1 MRGARAHIGLL
12 LVLAVALGG
21 LFILFELF
29 GGLTSDG
36 PRNLLTTRDSGSSS
50 AEIPSGAGL
59 IAVVAP
65 AMSILLGLAALL
77 LLKRKIQAR
86 AGRRWTAMLLAGVA
100 EVGLLGV
107 GVYLLVSAIFGE
119 GLPFGGVDYE
129 GHSIK
134 TEGVAPLGLTL
145 LAAFVVTVG
154 LVAVTRPKLL
164 PIPLVAWLT
173 AALVFG
179 MFGSDAIY
187 GVNLFKHHSVVE
199 PTPDYTR
206 AVNVYW
212 RPPTGTGEGGG
223 VPDIPGQ
230 PVQVILQDQ
239 DLSAV
244 DYFDVLLHG
253 SPEERAEAVS
263 ELAGMVDP
271 TVLPAL
277 VDALGDENEDVKAA
291 AESALVEAL
300 AGDDE
305 EMREAAESALVEAFG
320 DGDLEV
326 SAAADWILGNAGASM
341 TPLENGAALV
351 YIADR
356 IFWAP
361 GTSVTQA
368 STPDDRAVFEV
379 TGASATGYLRTDT
392 GDEYTGQGWI
402 RLDPV
407 ELAYAARTPTR
418 QLVNVM
424 LIDDAEVDILPW
436 EDPGAALLLW
446 PDSPTEEAI
455 RQRITISSHEPGRMI
470 PAGAL
475 PSTIGAEFFD
485 ADGRYKPFSGT
496 FSTNTEVDEYGWMSS
511 VHRFSEEELYAAQAY
526 SDATAMDLPQG
537 VPERVRL
544 LAEEVTGE
552 HESVYEKAR
561 ALAWHL
567 RDNYEYAF
575 AAESDETLL
584 PEGRDAVDWFL
595 FETRKGTCAQFSSAF
610 VVLARSVGIPA
621 RVVSGWVI
629 SEGVDRQTIYAD
641 QAHQWA
647 EVAFE
652 GIGWRRFDP
661 TPFNGAPFRATVT
674 EAWED
679 ELDRLGDKLLSNPDL
694 DERLG
699 TIDELLE
706 YSDIAPET
714 LTDVSAP
721 LVESLGAD
729 EAAEV
734 RAKAADT
741 LGDEDYQ
748 NAIDPLVTALQEDE
762 AEEVRAA
769 AARALA
775 KLGGDKAVDALIKAL
790 KEDESALVRG
800 L

>member
-1 MRGARAHIGLL
+1 MIGLLRGVRAHIGLL

-36 PRNLLTTRDSGSSS
+36 PRNLLTTRDSGSAS

-65 AMSILLGLAALL
+65 AMSILLGFAALL
-77 LLKRKIQAR
+77 LLKRKLKDR
-86 AGRRWTAMLLAGVA
+86 NGRRWTAMLLGGVA
-100 EVGLLGV
+100 GVGLLGV
-107 GVYLLVSAIFGE
+107 GVYLLVAAIFGE
-119 GLPFGGVDYE
+119 GSPFGGVDYE
-129 GHSIK
+129 GHPVK

-199 PTPDYTR
+199 TTPDYTG
-206 AVNVYW
+206 AVNVHW
-212 RPPTGTGEGGG
+212 RPVTGSGEGGG
-223 VPDIPGQ
+223 QSGLSGQPGQ
-230 PVQVILQDQ
+230 IIQQDQ
-239 DLSAV
+239 TVSEA
-244 DYFDVLLHG
+244 DYLNLLIHG
-253 SPEERAEAVS
+253 SAEERAEAVL
-263 ELAGMVDP
+263 ELAGMADP

-277 VDALGDENEDVKAA
+277 VDVLGDENEDVKTV

-300 AGDDE
+300 GGDDE
-305 EMREAAESALVEAFG
+305 EMREAAE
-320 DGDLEV
+320 
-326 SAAADWILGNAGASM
+326 
-341 TPLENGAALV
+341 AALV
-351 YIADR
+351 YIDDR
-356 IFWAP
+356 VFWAP
-361 GTSVTQA
+361 GTSVSQA

-379 TGASATGYLRTDT
+379 RGASATGYLRTDT
-392 GDEYTGQGWI
+392 GDEYTGQGWT

-436 EDPGAALLLW
+436 EDPGAALLPW
-446 PDSPTEEAI
+446 PDSPTEEGI
-455 RQRITISSHEPGRMI
+455 RQRITVSAHEPGRMV

-485 ADGRYKPFSGT
+485 IDGRYKPFSGT
-496 FSTNTEVDEYGWMSS
+496 FSTDKGIDEYGWMSS

-526 SDATAMDLPQG
+526 SDATALDLPQS

-567 RDNYEYAF
+567 RNSYEYAF
-575 AAESDETLL
+575 AAENDEAL

-595 FETRKGTCAQFSSAF
+595 FETRKGTGGQFSSAF

-629 SEGVDRQTIYAD
+629 SEGVDLQTVYAD

-652 GIGWRRFDP
+652 GIGWRRFEP

-721 LVESLGAD
+721 LIESLGAD

-775 KLGGDKAVDALIKAL
+775 KLGGNEAVDALIKAL

>member
-1 MRGARAHIGLL
+1 MRGVRAHISLL

-36 PRNLLTTRDSGSSS
+36 PRNLLTTRDSGSGS

-59 IAVVAP
+59 IAVAAP
-65 AMSILLGLAALL
+65 AMSILLGFAALL
-77 LLKRKIQAR
+77 LLKRKR
-86 AGRRWTAMLLAGVA
+86 KDRDGRRWTAMLLGGVA
-100 EVGLLGV
+100 GVGLLGV

-129 GHSIK
+129 GHPVK

-164 PIPLVAWLT
+164 PLPLVAWLT

-199 PTPDYTR
+199 TTPDYTG

-212 RPPTGTGEGGG
+212 RPPTGTGAGEGQPGLSG
-223 VPDIPGQ
+223 QPGQ
-230 PVQVILQDQ
+230 VIQQDQ
-239 DLSAV
+239 TASEA
-244 DYFDVLLHG
+244 DYFDLLLHG
-253 SPEERAEAVS
+253 SPEERAEAVL

-277 VDALGDENEDVKAA
+277 VDALGDENEDVKTA

-326 SAAADWILGNAGASM
+326 SAAVDWILGNAGASM

-351 YIADR
+351 YIDDR

-361 GTSVTQA
+361 GTSASQA

-379 TGASATGYLRTDT
+379 RGASATGYLRTDT

-436 EDPGAALLLW
+436 EDPGAALLPW

-455 RQRITISSHEPGRMI
+455 RQRITVSAHEPGRMV

-511 VHRFSEEELYAAQAY
+511 VHRFSEEEMYAAQAY
-526 SDATAMDLPQG
+526 SDATALDLPQD

-544 LAEEVTGE
+544 LAEEVTGK

-575 AAESDETLL
+575 AAESDEAL

-595 FETRKGTCAQFSSAF
+595 FETQKGTCGQFSSAF

-661 TPFNGAPFRATVT
+661 TPFNGAPFRATVS

-679 ELDRLGDKLLSNPDL
+679 ELDRRGDKLLSNPDL

-699 TIDELLE
+699 AIDELLE

-721 LVESLGAD
+721 LIESLGAD

-775 KLGGDKAVDALIKAL
+775 KLGGDEAVAALIKAL
-790 KEDESALVRG
+790 KEDDSALVRG
-800 L
+800 V